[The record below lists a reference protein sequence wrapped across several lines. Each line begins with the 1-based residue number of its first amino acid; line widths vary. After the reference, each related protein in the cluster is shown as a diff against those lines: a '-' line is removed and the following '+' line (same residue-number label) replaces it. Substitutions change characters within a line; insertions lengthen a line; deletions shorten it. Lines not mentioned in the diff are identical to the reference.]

1 MYSLHPGVP
10 GKRDRIQYHF
20 SQEDMPGIFIL
31 PGKREKRSMSRK
43 TKGTLIAIIGIIFWS
58 FTGVLISYLVT
69 NFKIPPLMLAFWRDL
84 FVCAALVPALFLIRR
99 SLLRIHV
106 YQLKFFAFYGLILA
120 VFNSIWVL
128 SVKANGAAVATVMAY
143 SSAGFTA
150 ILAYWIFKEKLG
162 LPKILAIIL
171 SLSGCVLVSG
181 AYKVEMWLLNPIAV
195 ITGLLSGLLFAGYSL
210 MGKEAARRRINPW
223 TSLVYSFAF
232 GTFFIMIFN
241 LFPVL
246 PGTAGSIS
254 NLVPDMPISG
264 WVMLIVLSLFP
275 TIFGFGFY
283 NMSMNYIPA
292 SIANL
297 LATLEPVMTTV
308 EAYIFLDERMTL
320 TQVIGSLIILSA
332 MIVVQFEKE

>member
-1 MYSLHPGVP
+1 
-10 GKRDRIQYHF
+10 
-20 SQEDMPGIFIL
+20 
-31 PGKREKRSMSRK
+31 MSRK

-241 LFPVL
+241 LFPMV